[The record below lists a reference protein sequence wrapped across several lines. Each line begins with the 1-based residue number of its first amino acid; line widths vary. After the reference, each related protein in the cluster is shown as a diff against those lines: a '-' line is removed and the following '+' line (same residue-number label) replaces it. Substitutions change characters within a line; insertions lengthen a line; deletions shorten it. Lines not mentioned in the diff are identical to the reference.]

1 MDEDNVLYCSSC
13 LSLKIMDIEGT
24 NMCYCG
30 ECGCT
35 EVKETDIDT
44 WDKMY
49 EKKYGKKFVVK
60 KKRYFTY

>member
-1 MDEDNVLYCSSC
+1 
-13 LSLKIMDIEGT
+13 MDIEGT